1 MLVFL
6 PNNDHSHANLMEV
19 QNIYSPA
26 RGNKSSI
33 KRYDFSTRRANIELC
48 FLNEDISTVDLNIMV
63 KCVVNQTLQCH
74 TYQDILND
82 LVSKYGKQ
90 IYSEMCQIKFRAIIS
105 VSQDVI
111 VRILFICFKANIEYS
126 VFNTLMKS
134 LYQFW
139 KAHQHV

>member
-1 MLVFL
+1 MLNISNIITCNDKIFEISQMLVFL
-6 PNNDHSHANLMEV
+6 PYNDHSHANLMEV

-63 KCVVNQTLQCH
+63 KYVVNQTLQCH

-82 LVSKYGKQ
+82 LISKYGK
-90 IYSEMCQIKFRAIIS
+90 
-105 VSQDVI
+105 
-111 VRILFICFKANIEYS
+111 
-126 VFNTLMKS
+126 
-134 LYQFW
+134 
-139 KAHQHV
+139 

>member
-139 KAHQHV
+139 NAHQHV

>member
-63 KCVVNQTLQCH
+63 KYVVNQTLQCH
-74 TYQDILND
+74 TYQDISND
-82 LVSKYGKQ
+82 LISKYGKQ
-90 IYSEMCQIKFRAIIS
+90 IYSEMFEIKFRAIIS
-105 VSQDVI
+105 VG
-111 VRILFICFKANIEYS
+111 RYS
-126 VFNTLMKS
+126 MNTRYVF
-134 LYQFW
+134 
-139 KAHQHV
+139 

>member
-6 PNNDHSHANLMEV
+6 PNNDHSHANLIEV

-82 LVSKYGKQ
+82 LISKYGK
-90 IYSEMCQIKFRAIIS
+90 
-105 VSQDVI
+105 
-111 VRILFICFKANIEYS
+111 
-126 VFNTLMKS
+126 
-134 LYQFW
+134 
-139 KAHQHV
+139 

>member
-6 PNNDHSHANLMEV
+6 PNNDHSHANLKEV

-63 KCVVNQTLQCH
+63 KYVVNQTLQCH
-74 TYQDILND
+74 TYQDTLND
-82 LVSKYGKQ
+82 
-90 IYSEMCQIKFRAIIS
+90 IIS
-105 VSQDVI
+105 KNG
-111 VRILFICFKANIEYS
+111 R
-126 VFNTLMKS
+126 NTRLKM
-134 LYQFW
+134 
-139 KAHQHV
+139 

>member
-1 MLVFL
+1 MLNDIRNIITCNDYIFKISQMLVFL
-6 PNNDHSHANLMEV
+6 PNNDHCHANLMEV

-63 KCVVNQTLQCH
+63 KYVVNQTLQCH

-82 LVSKYGKQ
+82 LISKYGK
-90 IYSEMCQIKFRAIIS
+90 
-105 VSQDVI
+105 
-111 VRILFICFKANIEYS
+111 
-126 VFNTLMKS
+126 
-134 LYQFW
+134 
-139 KAHQHV
+139 

>member
-1 MLVFL
+1 MNRISNIIPYNGNIFKISQILVFL

-74 TYQDILND
+74 TYQDRLND
-82 LVSKYGKQ
+82 LT
-90 IYSEMCQIKFRAIIS
+90 SE
-105 VSQDVI
+105 
-111 VRILFICFKANIEYS
+111 NG
-126 VFNTLMKS
+126 N
-134 LYQFW
+134 LYVL
-139 KAHQHV
+139 KGLRSNLEPS